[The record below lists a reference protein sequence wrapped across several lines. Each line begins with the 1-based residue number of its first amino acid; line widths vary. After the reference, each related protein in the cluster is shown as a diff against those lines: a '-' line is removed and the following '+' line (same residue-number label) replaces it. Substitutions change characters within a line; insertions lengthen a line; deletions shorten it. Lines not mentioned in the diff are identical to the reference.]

1 MAKNRSIEKLVI
13 VPNVGLIITHSGE
26 RDKGA
31 KGVRSKTNE
40 TVYAEPSDEFKT
52 AIKRLTEGLIGT
64 TALSAFESAMNS
76 DKVTKNFEGKELNA
90 TLKAIFKFIGSS
102 VSIRGAV
109 IRRNEGTLVGVKI
122 AGTYVNPKGEAM
134 AISSPMIQL
143 DQNVYGWEAKLIEAV
158 EAVEAEALNF
168 LNGEYQKI
176 EVIEKD
182 PKAKKEEEPA
192 EEPKKAKAVLK
203 QAKLDLDDLDEAP
216 APKKK
221 TIGSVM
227 RAVAKEAA

>member
-64 TALSAFESAMNS
+64 TALSAFESAMN
-76 DKVTKNFEGKELNA
+76 KNFEGKELNV